1 MALKIYTNESAHVGV
16 AAGLKRRGVDAM
28 SALDSDNLGLTD
40 EAQLE
45 YAARKQAVVFTHDAD
60 FLRLAQEWA
69 KKKRTHWGIIYVHVD
84 KLSVGEC
91 IRRLKEIAEVFD
103 PGDFKDHVEFL

>member
-1 MALKIYTNESAHVGV
+1 MALRIYTNESVHVGV
-16 AAGLKRRGVDAM
+16 AAGLKRRGVDAS

-60 FLRLAQEWA
+60 FLRLAQELT
-69 KKKRTHWGIIYVHVD
+69 KRKRTHWGIIYVHAD

-91 IRRLKEIAEVFD
+91 IRRLKEIADVFD